1 MRITRLTVLLL
12 ILVAAPHCFAQSKS
26 AAQRTWLPF
35 FKAFHRAVAKR
46 ERETLRKMLPP
57 DFLWSSG
64 HHRRVSE
71 DAAFDYWDER
81 SGRGWKAFNRILSQ
95 GTVTMARWWNN
106 GNPPERPSRVAPAGA
121 NRRSNIDRDRITGT
135 PSLNFELMVVGIA
148 SYLRNAAINA
158 SPLSNTRW
166 ERTRRERA
174 SLLSWVGDPLK
185 RNREL
190 EETCR

>member
-1 MRITRLTVLLL
+1 MVSRLNV
-12 ILVAAPHCFAQSKS
+12 
-26 AAQRTWLPF
+26 
-35 FKAFHRAVAKR
+35 RAVLPLLRRIGEATSI
-46 ERETLRKMLPP
+46 ETALP
-57 DFLWSSG
+57 
-64 HHRRVSE
+64 
-71 DAAFDYWDER
+71 
-81 SGRGWKAFNRILSQ
+81 
-95 GTVTMARWWNN
+95 
-106 GNPPERPSRVAPAGA
+106 
-121 NRRSNIDRDRITGT
+121 GT

-174 SLLSWVGDPLK
+174 SLLSWLGDPLK